1 MPLLTTL
8 PHLENGINRR
18 RFRVAR
24 AGYIGFRY
32 RTAGFGTDGVIERAN
47 TESALWAEEEGRRG
61 EATVIDYANDQL
73 GEWSS
78 DSSPAAKAIAVWQFA
93 VVQVH
98 LTRFESRS
106 YRVGKIEEEERQ
118 RRK

>member
-1 MPLLTTL
+1 MPLPTTL

-32 RTAGFGTDGVIERAN
+32 QTAGFGTDGVIERAVRN
-47 TESALWAEEEGRRG
+47 LPYGEEEGRRG